1 MIFDAIAII
10 ALVLAIVSGYRDGFI
25 KSLLR
30 SIGYV
35 AGAIGGLY
43 LALQYNQSVWVI
55 LAIFAGAILG
65 TWVGSLLAK
74 ALKLTIV
81 RGPLAWVNS
90 LTGALLDGAKVI
102 VLLYLVGTALLWA
115 PWSGGQNE
123 VAESKVYLEI
133 NTYAPSVLIEVRER
147 IEELFSNPRL

>member
-1 MIFDAIAII
+1 MIFDIVAII

-55 LAIFAGAILG
+55 LAIILGAVLG
-65 TWVGSLLAK
+65 TWLGSVIAK
-74 ALKLTIV
+74 ALKITIV
-81 RGPLAWVNS
+81 RGPLAWINS
-90 LTGALLDGAKVI
+90 LVGALLDGAKVI
-102 VLLYLVGTALLWA
+102 IVIYLVGTVLLWA
-115 PWSGGQNE
+115 PWSTGQNT
-123 VAESKVYLEI
+123 VSESKVYLEI
-133 NTYAPSVLIEVRER
+133 NTYAPSIIVELKKQIE
-147 IEELFSNPRL
+147 IKFQ